1 MTKTIKTKEKD
12 KKKSTKNIKRVF
24 VLLFSLFIMGLSSG
38 MFLLYG
44 PWSWVRDRLITTAMT
59 TMSHQYLATWFY
71 DSKTIAQVLA
81 NNRVVEP
88 DEDTNPNE
96 INIGA
101 NTNVTKYSSKYEKD
115 ILEHDKDATY
125 KIINVSGLKYKGYLV
140 AIYDPSKVKIAT
152 AKRLGV
158 SGQLLTTI
166 AKDNN
171 AEVAMNAGGFYD
183 PTWTSNGSTPHGTVI
198 KDSKI
203 IWDYTDANVGG
214 GFVGFT
220 EDDVLVLGRM
230 SAYQALNK
238 YKMRDAIEFGPFLVV
253 NGKASFVGGDGGWGI
268 APRTAI
274 GQRKDGIVL
283 FLVIDGRQ
291 AGHSIGADMNDLSDI
306 MVKYGAYNAANMDGG
321 SSTALVVKN
330 KVYNKPCCAKG
341 GLRGIPTAWIVE
353 E

>member
-1 MTKTIKTKEKD
+1 MAKKTKQK
-12 KKKSTKNIKRVF
+12 TNKNVKRAF
-24 VLLFSLFIMGLSSG
+24 VLLFSIFIMGLSSG
-38 MFLLYG
+38 MFILYG
-44 PWSWVRDRLITTAMT
+44 PYSWVRDRLITTAMT
-59 TMSHQYLATWFY
+59 TMTHQYLATWFFN
-71 DSKTIAQVLA
+71 DETIAEVLA
-81 NNRVVEP
+81 NNKVVEP

-96 INIGA
+96 INIGGD
-101 NTNVTKYSSKYEKD
+101 TSSTKYASKYEKD

-125 KIINVSGLKYKGYLV
+125 KIINVSGLKYKGYLI

-152 AKRLGV
+152 AKKLGV
-158 SGQLLTTI
+158 SGQYLTTL
-166 AKDNN
+166 AKENN
-171 AEVAMNAGGFYD
+171 AVVAMNAGGFYD

-203 IWDYTDANVGG
+203 IWDYEDARVGG

-230 SAYQALNK
+230 SASQALNK

-291 AGHSIGADMNDLSDI
+291 PGYSIGADMNDLSDV

-321 SSTALVVKN
+321 SSSALVVKN
-330 KVYNKPCCAKG
+330 KIYNKPCCAKG
-341 GLRGIPTAWIVE
+341 QDGLRGIPTAWIVE